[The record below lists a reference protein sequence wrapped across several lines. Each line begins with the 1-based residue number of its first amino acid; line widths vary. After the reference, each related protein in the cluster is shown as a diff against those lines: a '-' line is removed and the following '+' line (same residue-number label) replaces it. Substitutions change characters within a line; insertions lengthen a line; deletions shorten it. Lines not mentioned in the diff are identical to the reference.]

1 MPSHPLCH
9 PLCFSPCWGV
19 MQTHR
24 EPHSQARDTNFF
36 LARHITKTLNKAN
49 SCIQFQRQRAKPS
62 ILALSLWNEIYIYKK
77 NTDSASNVFVA
88 EEGPGVLRYHGRS
101 VYLCASTYGY
111 LISRVPLSRLECRV
125 PGASRLGL
133 HPAGG
138 GGWTL
143 GLPWLKD
150 LRQLRPCLL
159 CICIAQFPRTAGD
172 YQQPASHSQPAG
184 PTLSRL
190 RRGNLVSTGS
200 LAPCLPASHRAL
212 SLGAVI

>member
-138 GGWTL
+138 GVELLASRDWKTSASL
-143 GLPWLKD
+143 GPVYCAFASLSSPG
-150 LRQLRPCLL
+150 RRGTISSRP
-159 CICIAQFPRTAGD
+159 ATA
-172 YQQPASHSQPAG
+172 SQPA
-184 PTLSRL
+184 PH
-190 RRGNLVSTGS
+190 S
-200 LAPCLPASHRAL
+200 LACVV
-212 SLGAVI
+212 VIWFPQDL